1 MLTPVLLEGC
11 RPDLT
16 FPQALR
22 LRVGDRFV
30 FLPSV
35 ERAIA
40 WLQAPGND
48 ATRDRLE
55 EPLELL
61 LAAQD
66 SGSRVD
72 VAVAYRALAAGVV
85 RERLVFR

>member
-1 MLTPVLLEGC
+1 MHIERPQNELPFPTP
-11 RPDLT
+11 
-16 FPQALR
+16 AR

-40 WLQAPGND
+40 WLGNP
-48 ATRDRLE
+48 ANEALRDRLKGA
-55 EPLELL
+55 LELL
-61 LAAQD
+61 MVAQD
-66 SGSRVD
+66 SRSPVD
-72 VAVAYRALAAGVV
+72 LQAGYAAFMDGVA